1 MRGDSHAFYKN
12 LKIIY
17 GPTQSKTMSQVF
29 KKKNGTLTKSIQESL
44 ERLREYYSELLNRDI
59 VISPK
64 VEEYIEKLRRPTAWE
79 LDFIPTQDEFFQ
91 AVKRAKKHKSGT
103 DVISVE
109 LLQYANSQFLVPAVY
124 QIITRIWE
132 TLEIPQSFL
141 DLTLCSIF
149 KKGDKTLCKNQR
161 GISLISYVSKVLT
174 LLINS
179 RMYSYCEKIAILPE
193 SQCGFREKRSTVDMI
208 FTAKLLQQS
217 CREKQVP
224 LYMAFLDITKAY
236 DSVDRQTL
244 WKILEAIGIPPQNS
258 WYNQTA
264 LWRNK
269 ISNQAEWK
277 AFRTLCGQTGVKTG
291 LPSCLSIVQYLL
303 RNNHSY
309 CSWKASEKGS

>member
-1 MRGDSHAFYKN
+1 MYIYQK
-12 LKIIY
+12 LK
-17 GPTQSKTMSQVF
+17 
-29 KKKNGTLTKSIQESL
+29 
-44 ERLREYYSELLNRDI
+44 
-59 VISPK
+59 
-64 VEEYIEKLRRPTAWE
+64 RPTAWE
-79 LDFIPTQDEFFQ
+79 LDFIPTQDDFFQ

-124 QIITRIWE
+124 HIITRIWE

-179 RMYSYCEKIAILPE
+179 RMYLYCEKIAILPE

-244 WKILEAIGIPPQNS
+244 WKILEAIGIPP
-258 WYNQTA
+258 
-264 LWRNK
+264 K
-269 ISNQAEWK
+269 ILGIIRLLYGKTKYRIKLNGKLSEP
-277 AFRTLCGQTGVKTG
+277 FVVKQG
-291 LPSCLSIVQYLL
+291 LKQGCPAACLLFNIFFATIIHIVHGKL
-303 RNNHSY
+303 
-309 CSWKASEKGS
+309 SEKGS